1 MNFTMV
7 RSSLLMK
14 LSVNTFVAVLFIEI
28 FPGMVS
34 SYLNEKLISFEH
46 NDHFEMMI
54 YKYILYFDHY
64 PAHIDLNNVI
74 T

>member
-1 MNFTMV
+1 
-7 RSSLLMK
+7 MK

-28 FPGMVS
+28 LVS
-34 SYLNEKLISFEH
+34 SYLNEKLISFED